1 MIEGLP
7 IWISLLFI
15 ITAITALLI
24 FYYSNGKP
32 NKLIVGLIIW
42 TIFQSILGYNGF
54 YQDTDPFPPRFLLVL
69 VPTVLL
75 ILYGLTKKPLHW
87 ILENRNNKISTFL
100 HTIRIPIEIVLL
112 YLFLGQQ
119 IPELMTFE
127 GRNFDIIAGITAP
140 IIGFLWLEDKI
151 GSKALLAWNIIA
163 LGLVLFI
170 FGNGILSS
178 ELPIQQFGFD
188 QPNRAVTYFPF
199 ILLPGLVVPIVIYT
213 HITDII
219 KLMREQ

>member
-32 NKLIVGLIIW
+32 NKLIVGLI
-42 TIFQSILGYNGF
+42 
-54 YQDTDPFPPRFLLVL
+54 
-69 VPTVLL
+69 
-75 ILYGLTKKPLHW
+75 
-87 ILENRNNKISTFL
+87 ENRNNKISTFL